1 MNCEVIN
8 MTCLDGWNFYSYN
21 GLPEDKGTDF
31 TTVAFKNMGKDY
43 IVKKDWKRNTFFCE
57 LEYGPNKKVIQAR
70 RLSMVLNKIDELID
84 KE

>member
-31 TTVAFKNMGKDY
+31 TTVAFKNMGENY
-43 IVKKDWKRNTFFCE
+43 IVKKDWKNNIFFCE
-57 LEYGPNKKVIQAR
+57 IPLKNKIIKNI
-70 RLSMVLNKIDELID
+70 RLSRVLAEID
-84 KE
+84 KIIDR

>member
-21 GLPEDKGTDF
+21 GLPEDKGTNF

-43 IVKKDWKRNTFFCE
+43 IVKKR
-57 LEYGPNKKVIQAR
+57 LE
-70 RLSMVLNKIDELID
+70 E
-84 KE
+84 

>member
-43 IVKKDWKRNTFFCE
+43 IVKKDWKNNFFFCE
-57 LEYGPNKKVIQAR
+57 VKLKNKIKIIKNI
-70 RLSMVLNKIDELID
+70 RLSKVLAEVDKIID
-84 KE
+84 K